1 MFNSGTLVVPNQAE
15 GNPFYTMVED
25 VQRDE
30 DGGIIK
36 MKLDKARILEA
47 ESKLNNLLG
56 DLIAINQITK
66 NKDNFSPTQ
75 LLRII

>member
-1 MFNSGTLVVPNQAE
+1 
-15 GNPFYTMVED
+15 
-25 VQRDE
+25 
-30 DGGIIK
+30 

-56 DLIAINQITK
+56 DLIAINQSTK